1 MSNEELI
8 AELRRDNAEMRS
20 RITSL
25 EAKVETASF
34 EIKGLHDRIAFE
46 RNLMMMGFVFIFLV
60 ILIVSVRIILDLM
73 ECAIDARDSRRNTE
87 ELIRRKIQELSR
99 NRHETT
105 GGV

>member
-25 EAKVETASF
+25 EAKVETANF
-34 EIKGLHDRIAFE
+34 EIKGLHKRIAFE
-46 RNLMMMGFVFIFLV
+46 RNLMMMGFFFIFLL

-73 ECAIDARDSRRNTE
+73 ECAIGARDSIRNTE
-87 ELIRRKIQELSR
+87 ECLSRKIQELSR

-105 GGV
+105 GGA